1 MSDQTSDLLEQAKA
15 GEGGDVVAVD
25 PRASRRDGPAKGRG
39 TAIKLAVV
47 FVLLAVGVA
56 ALLGSGTDS
65 PFVYSRMVDEVASHP
80 AEHMGRTLRVEG
92 QLTSGSVQFREDPCE
107 WRFTLEQNGEHMPVE
122 FPQCVVP
129 DTFRDGMGISVVVEG
144 TLREDGS
151 FAATQVIPRCPS
163 RYEMEQR
170 QQAGETMPHAAPPSS

>member
-1 MSDQTSDLLEQAKA
+1 MSDETSDLLERAKA
-15 GEGGDVVAVD
+15 GDPAPRTPTPID
-25 PRASRRDGPAKGRG
+25 PREAARRRG
-39 TAIKLAVV
+39 TAIKLVLV
-47 FVLLAVGVA
+47 F
-56 ALLGSGTDS
+56 ALLGIGVVALLGAGSES
-65 PFVYSRMVDEVASHP
+65 PFVYSRMVDEVAIAP
-80 AEHMGRTLRVEG
+80 EEHLGRTLRVEG
-92 QLTSGSVQFREDPCE
+92 LLANGSVRFREDPCE
-107 WRFTLEQNGEHMPVE
+107 WRFTLEQNGRQMPVE

-170 QQAGETMPHAAPPSS
+170 QQAGEAMPHAAPPSS